1 MDSRPGGPVVL
12 TAEEKAVLNEGIG
25 LILSRWTAMRAAVDN
40 GWGGRDSHLK
50 AERTVSN
57 VLDYFIRLKDPTMGF
72 DGLADILESG
82 LNELNTV
89 ADDGSLEEVTETLL
103 DLYYECLEGNYQRV
117 ELRVTSSQTSAR
129 VVKVSNGNDEDG
141 DDEESDDEDDDDEDS
156 DDEDDDDEDTHMSN
170 DQSTDMMVDASEQ
183 SSNGKPEAM
192 PVDEPKADDGWTVV
206 PSRKNKGKR
215 N

>member
-1 MDSRPGGPVVL
+1 MASRPSGPVVL
-12 TAEEKAVLNEGIG
+12 TAEEQAVLNEGTG

-40 GWGGRDSHLK
+40 GWGGRDSHEK

-57 VLDYFIRLKDPTMGF
+57 VLDYFIHLKDPTMGF
-72 DGLADILESG
+72 DGLADILENG

-117 ELRVTSSQTSAR
+117 EKLRMTTSQTSAS
-129 VVKVSNGNDEDG
+129 VVKVSNG
-141 DDEESDDEDDDDEDS
+141 DDDEDS
-156 DDEDDDDEDTHMSN
+156 DDEDEDTHMNN

-183 SSNGKPEAM
+183 CSNRKPEAM

>member
-1 MDSRPGGPVVL
+1 MESRPSGPVVL

-117 ELRVTSSQTSAR
+117 EKLRVTSSQTSAK

-141 DDEESDDEDDDDEDS
+141 DDEESDDEDDDDED
-156 DDEDDDDEDTHMSN
+156 TQMSN
-170 DQSTDMMVDASEQ
+170 DQSTDMMVDAAEDC
-183 SSNGKPEAM
+183 SNGKPEAM

>member
-57 VLDYFIRLKDPTMGF
+57 VLDYFIRLKDPTIGF
-72 DGLADILESG
+72 DGLADILENG

-117 ELRVTSSQTSAR
+117 EKLRVTSSQTSAR
-129 VVKVSNGNDEDG
+129 VVKVSNGNDEDD
-141 DDEESDDEDDDDEDS
+141 DDEESDDEDDDDED
-156 DDEDDDDEDTHMSN
+156 TQMSN
-170 DQSTDMMVDASEQ
+170 DQSTDMMVDAAEDC
-183 SSNGKPEAM
+183 SNGKPEAM

>member
-1 MDSRPGGPVVL
+1 MESRPSGPVVL

-82 LNELNTV
+82 LNELNIV

-117 ELRVTSSQTSAR
+117 EKLRVTSSQTSAK

-141 DDEESDDEDDDDEDS
+141 DDEESDDEDDDDED
-156 DDEDDDDEDTHMSN
+156 TQMSN
-170 DQSTDMMVDASEQ
+170 DQSTDMMVDAAEDC
-183 SSNGKPEAM
+183 SNGKPEAM

>member
-1 MDSRPGGPVVL
+1 MESRPSGPAML
-12 TAEEKAVLNEGIG
+12 TVEEKAVLNEGIG

-50 AERTVSN
+50 ANRTVSN

-72 DGLADILESG
+72 DGLADILENG
-82 LNELNTV
+82 LNELNTM
-89 ADDGSLEEVTETLL
+89 ADDGSLEEVTDTLL
-103 DLYYECLEGNYQRV
+103 DLYYECLEGNYERV
-117 ELRVTSSQTSAR
+117 EKLRVTSSQTKAT
-129 VVKVSNGNDEDG
+129 VVKVSNGNDEDDG
-141 DDEESDDEDDDDEDS
+141 ESDDEDD
-156 DDEDDDDEDTHMSN
+156 EDTDMSN

-183 SSNGKPEAM
+183 SSNLQQEAM
-192 PVDEPKADDGWTVV
+192 PVDEPKSDDGWTVV

>member
-1 MDSRPGGPVVL
+1 MDSRPSGPAML
-12 TAEEKAVLNEGIG
+12 TAEEMAVLNEGIG

-57 VLDYFIRLKDPTMGF
+57 ALNYFIHLKDPTMGF
-72 DGLADILESG
+72 DGLADILENG

-117 ELRVTSSQTSAR
+117 ENLRVTSSQTSAR
-129 VVKVSNGNDEDG
+129 VVKVFVAVFFRHSILLL
-141 DDEESDDEDDDDEDS
+141 SF
-156 DDEDDDDEDTHMSN
+156 
-170 DQSTDMMVDASEQ
+170 VYI
-183 SSNGKPEAM
+183 
-192 PVDEPKADDGWTVV
+192 
-206 PSRKNKGKR
+206 
-215 N
+215 

>member
-1 MDSRPGGPVVL
+1 MDSRPSGPAML
-12 TAEEKAVLNEGIG
+12 TAEEQAVLNEGIG

-40 GWGGRDSHLK
+40 GWGGRDSHQK

-57 VLDYFIRLKDPTMGF
+57 VLHYFIHLKDPTMGF
-72 DGLADILESG
+72 DGLADILENG
-82 LNELNTV
+82 LHELNTV

-117 ELRVTSSQTSAR
+117 ETLRVTSSQTSAR
-129 VVKVSNGNDEDG
+129 VVKVSNGNDED
-141 DDEESDDEDDDDEDS
+141 DEESDDENEED
-156 DDEDDDDEDTHMSN
+156 
-170 DQSTDMMVDASEQ
+170 TDMMVDASEQ
-183 SSNGKPEAM
+183 SSNRLPEAM

>member
-1 MDSRPGGPVVL
+1 MDSRPSGPAML
-12 TAEEKAVLNEGIG
+12 TAEELAVLNEGIG

-50 AERTVSN
+50 AERSVSN
-57 VLDYFIRLKDPTMGF
+57 VLDYFIHLKDPTMGF
-72 DGLADILESG
+72 DGLADILENG

-117 ELRVTSSQTSAR
+117 EKLRVTSSQTSAR
-129 VVKVSNGNDEDG
+129 VVKVSNGNDED
-141 DDEESDDEDDDDEDS
+141 DEDS
-156 DDEDDDDEDTHMSN
+156 DDEVDEDTHMSN

-183 SSNGKPEAM
+183 SSNRIPEAM

-206 PSRKNKGKR
+206 PSRKNKGKK

>member
-117 ELRVTSSQTSAR
+117 EKLRVTSSQTSAK

-141 DDEESDDEDDDDEDS
+141 DDEESDDEDDDDED
-156 DDEDDDDEDTHMSN
+156 TQMSN
-170 DQSTDMMVDASEQ
+170 DQSTDMMVDAAEDC
-183 SSNGKPEAM
+183 SNGKPEAM

>member
-1 MDSRPGGPVVL
+1 ML
-12 TAEEKAVLNEGIG
+12 TVDEKAVLNEGIG

-72 DGLADILESG
+72 DGLADILENG
-82 LNELNTV
+82 LNELNTL

-117 ELRVTSSQTSAR
+117 EKLRVTSSQTSAK
-129 VVKVSNGNDEDG
+129 VVKVSNGNDEDE
-141 DDEESDDEDDDDEDS
+141 DDEESDDEDDDDEDT
-156 DDEDDDDEDTHMSN
+156 EMSN
-170 DQSTDMMVDASEQ
+170 DQSTDMMVDAAEDC
-183 SSNGKPEAM
+183 SNGKPEAM

>member
-1 MDSRPGGPVVL
+1 MDSRPSGPAML
-12 TAEEKAVLNEGIG
+12 TAEEMAVLNEGIG

-57 VLDYFIRLKDPTMGF
+57 ALNYFIHLKDPTMGF
-72 DGLADILESG
+72 DGLADILENG

-89 ADDGSLEEVTETLL
+89 ADDGSLEEVP
-103 DLYYECLEGNYQRV
+103 
-117 ELRVTSSQTSAR
+117 
-129 VVKVSNGNDEDG
+129 NGNGE
-141 DDEESDDEDDDDEDS
+141 DDEESDDEDDD
-156 DDEDDDDEDTHMSN
+156 EDTNMSN
-170 DQSTDMMVDASEQ
+170 DQTTDMMVDASED
-183 SSNGKPEAM
+183 SSNRRPEAM
-192 PVDEPKADDGWTVV
+192 PVVDEPKADDGWTVV

>member
-1 MDSRPGGPVVL
+1 VVL
-12 TAEEKAVLNEGIG
+12 TAEEEAILNEGIG

-40 GWGGRDSHLK
+40 GWGGRDSQEK
-50 AERTVSN
+50 AMRTVSN
-57 VLDYFIRLKDPTMGF
+57 VLDYFTLSKEPTDF

-89 ADDGSLEEVTETLL
+89 AEDGSLEEVTETLL
-103 DLYYECLEGNYQRV
+103 DLYYECLEGNFQRV
-117 ELRVTSSQTSAR
+117 EKLRLTDPQTTAS
-129 VVKVSNGNDEDG
+129 VVKVSDGNDEE
-141 DDEESDDEDDDDEDS
+141 DEESDDEEEDA
-156 DDEDDDDEDTHMSN
+156 EMNN
-170 DQSTDMMVDASEQ
+170 DQSTDMMVDASEN
-183 SSNGKPEAM
+183 SSNRKPEAM